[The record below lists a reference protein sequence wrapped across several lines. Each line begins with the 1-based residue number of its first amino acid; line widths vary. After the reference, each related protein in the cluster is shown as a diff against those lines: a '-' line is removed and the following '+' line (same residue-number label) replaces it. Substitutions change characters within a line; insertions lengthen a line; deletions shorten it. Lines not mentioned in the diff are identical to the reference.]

1 MFHFKHENCD
11 LLQSFVIH
19 VRRQMV
25 TAMHKYVTNI
35 VMFDIF
41 IDNVSAQTFPVVLSL
56 CLEAL
61 ITNYW

>member
-1 MFHFKHENCD
+1 
-11 LLQSFVIH
+11 
-19 VRRQMV
+19 MV

-56 CLEAL
+56 CLEDL